1 MVALVFAMLGA
12 MLLAWQAALI
22 EPAQLDRRA
31 SAAADVFAANFWA
44 YEQATGTYAATHPAA
59 SGTIGDASLT
69 FAPGYIRNP
78 AWTNVVS
85 GGTLYT
91 YSTLALSP
99 RTKDAIARRGGRSLM
114 IGIAQPG
121 GTMTS
126 FTGGAAGFALPASI
140 PVGALVVI
148 GD

>member
-12 MLLAWQAALI
+12 MLLAWQAAVI
-22 EPAQLDRRA
+22 DPAQLNRRT

-44 YEQATGTYAATHPAA
+44 YEEAASAYAATHPGT

-69 FAPGYIRNP
+69 FAPGYIRDP
-78 AWTNVVS
+78 AWTNVVW

-91 YSTLALSP
+91 YSTQALSP
-99 RTKDAIARRGGRSLM
+99 ETKGAIAERGGRTLV
-114 IGIAQPG
+114 IGIAQSD